1 MAHNDT
7 KHPSS
12 GARIL
17 IERAGCG
24 TRLTVGE
31 PGNRTLLVAYA
42 HHDAPA
48 DEAVV
53 IATTA
58 WLNDEPISTRN
69 WGPSAV
75 MQCDE
80 TLRKLLPWTFRA
92 RAAQGATP

>member
-17 IERAGCG
+17 IERAGFG

-31 PGNRTLLVAYA
+31 PGNRALLVAYA

-58 WLNDEPISTRN
+58 WLNDVAISTRN
-69 WGPSAV
+69 WGPTAYT
-75 MQCDE
+75 QCDE

>member
-53 IATTA
+53 IAT
-58 WLNDEPISTRN
+58 P
-69 WGPSAV
+69 
-75 MQCDE
+75 
-80 TLRKLLPWTFRA
+80 
-92 RAAQGATP
+92 